1 MTVVPA
7 AGLTIPIVHL
17 SGYDGPQPF
26 PLAGSGFGAVTVKH
40 VTGTGRDGAGNPVP
54 GIWVGKDFDPTMP
67 VLLSGGSL
75 FVGQNLAN
83 IQVWHDATP
92 TSAFLLGY
100 GLPAGASIHPGFGV
114 YDGAAWINGMFVDK
128 NTGAPI
134 LPACAAATAASGAL
148 FFDTSNSSKLTI
160 KDLGGTTHTF
170 Y

>member
-1 MTVVPA
+1 
-7 AGLTIPIVHL
+7 
-17 SGYDGPQPF
+17 
-26 PLAGSGFGAVTVKH
+26 
-40 VTGTGRDGAGNPVP
+40 
-54 GIWVGKDFDPTMP
+54 MP

-134 LPACAAATAASGAL
+134 LPACAAATAASRAL